1 MGVLANS
8 VEEISW
14 PSCVGKG
21 VYVKK
26 ERTQCRHYKT
36 SIFSLFLLKTPDS
49 DRIVCVARMVRDGS
63 GKTGRSR
70 YFHSW
75 VSLRGHGAVASSAV
89 EVLSLGRD
97 G

>member
-49 DRIVCVARMVRDGS
+49 D
-63 GKTGRSR
+63 
-70 YFHSW
+70 
-75 VSLRGHGAVASSAV
+75 
-89 EVLSLGRD
+89 
-97 G
+97 